1 MEDRPFLLKILK
13 MDKILKRWNFLEKLL
28 VGILALGATG
38 ISFYAAL
45 MRYAFKKAPDWGE
58 EMATY
63 LLIWAVFITASILAE
78 ERGHVVASLLVE
90 WLPLRI
96 RRVLAIFNAL
106 LAIGF
111 CLLVSFFGYKLVFH
125 ALAIDQRSLSALRLP
140 LWITYLSV
148 STGCTLIIIKY
159 AIRVYK
165 LIFQFQSKEI
175 LEVHEMSREDMPS

>member
-1 MEDRPFLLKILK
+1 

-28 VGILALGATG
+28 VGILALSATG
-38 ISFYAAL
+38 VSFYAAI

-78 ERGHVVASLLVE
+78 ERGHVAASLLVE
-90 WLPLRI
+90 RFSLSI

-111 CLLVSFFGYKLVFH
+111 CLLVGFFGYKLVFH

-159 AIRVYK
+159 VVRAYK
-165 LIFQFQSKEI
+165 LIFQFNPKDI
-175 LEVHEMSREDMPS
+175 LEIHEMSREEIPS

>member
-1 MEDRPFLLKILK
+1 MN
-13 MDKILKRWNFLEKLL
+13 KILKRWNFIEKLI
-28 VGILALGATG
+28 VGILALSATG

-45 MRYAFKKAPDWGE
+45 MRYVFKKAPDWGE

-78 ERGHVVASLLVE
+78 EKGHVAASLLVE
-90 WLPLRI
+90 RFPLKI
-96 RRVLAIFNAL
+96 RRILAFLNAL

-111 CLLVSFFGYKLVFH
+111 CLLVAFFGFHLVFH

-148 STGCTLIIIKY
+148 STGCTLIVIKY
-159 AIRVYK
+159 AVRAYR
-165 LIFQFQSKEI
+165 LIFHFKTDDIMEI
-175 LEVHEMSREDMPS
+175 HEMSREEVPS